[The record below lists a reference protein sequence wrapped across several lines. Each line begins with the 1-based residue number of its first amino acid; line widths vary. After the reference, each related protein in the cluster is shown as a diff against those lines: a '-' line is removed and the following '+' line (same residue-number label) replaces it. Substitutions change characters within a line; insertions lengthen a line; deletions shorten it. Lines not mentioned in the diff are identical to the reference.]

1 MGTNDSCLMGSYP
14 SWLLVYIKSLYRW
27 SNKWNIEVAFRNAHG
42 NQSSRNFVNFDKD
55 KAWIQMMAKSV
66 DEKDDAA
73 CRVPY
78 LMILETLFD

>member
-14 SWLLVYIKSLYRW
+14 SWLLVYIQSLYRW
-27 SNKWNIEVAFRNAHG
+27 SNKWNIEVAFRIAHR

-66 DEKDDAA
+66 DEKDDAT